1 MFRIKPNLLSKKLL
15 SPKASTLFKP
25 SMVSHTKG
33 TSDFSLDSLQEA
45 ADQVGQ
51 LTNLASQPPAAPA
64 PTSEEDGAQGE
75 DIDATPEQLQ
85 KLRQVMDSDTT
96 SAIVEGLA
104 QADPQAIMQKEK
116 EENDRAA
123 AEAARDLD
131 DDYGEAPAS
140 NNEASSAGGE
150 QQSDDGD

>member
-1 MFRIKPNLLSKKLL
+1 MRLKPSLPSRKLL

-25 SMVSHTKG
+25 SMISHTKG

-51 LTNLASQPPAAPA
+51 LSNMATLPPNPSAA
-64 PTSEEDGAQGE
+64 TSEDDGAQGE

-85 KLRQVMDSDTT
+85 KLRAVMDSDTT

-123 AEAARDLD
+123 AEAAKDLD
-131 DDYGEAPAS
+131 DDYGESPAG
-140 NNEASSAGGE
+140 SAAAAAAAE
-150 QQSDDGD
+150 QSDDGD

>member
-1 MFRIKPNLLSKKLL
+1 MI
-15 SPKASTLFKP
+15 
-25 SMVSHTKG
+25 SHTKG

-51 LTNLASQPPAAPA
+51 LSNMATLPPNPSAA
-64 PTSEEDGAQGE
+64 TSEDDGAQGE

-85 KLRQVMDSDTT
+85 KLRAVMDSDTT

-123 AEAARDLD
+123 AESAKDLD
-131 DDYGEAPAS
+131 DDYGSRRQAALWRRRRRSRVTMATRWCPWS
-140 NNEASSAGGE
+140 RTSSIWT
-150 QQSDDGD
+150 S